1 MLTLID
7 FLKLAKDTETPVT
20 VKERTPGQK
29 RAKKIAHG
37 PIYDIIDS
45 DLYNR
50 IVNQW
55 ETVPGDSEG
64 EIVVYVDR
72 GVDDDGRRKDG
83 RRK

>member
-7 FLKLAKDTETPVT
+7 FLKLAKDTEAPVT

-50 IVNQW
+50 VVNQW
-55 ETVPGDSEG
+55 ETIPGDPEG

-72 GVDDDGRRKDG
+72 EAKKGNEK
-83 RRK
+83 